1 MAKFCVD
8 GEFFN
13 PTDTLECG
21 QVFRYKKIENAA
33 GNCGGGCYGSRDG
46 GFYDDCGG
54 FSGSRGGCHS
64 NAYYVFSGDKACLI
78 YSDGGKTGK
87 VKTAVECLNGDE
99 DYFYNYFDLSRDY
112 SQIYGRAANS
122 EFEIL
127 KKAATAGKGVRILN
141 QDRAEALL
149 SFIISQNNNIPRIQ
163 KTIEKLCAAAGE
175 KREFN
180 GVKYYSFPTVSQ
192 LAGKTSDFYKSL
204 GFGYRDGYMCEA
216 VKILNGDFF
225 KTIEN
230 KSGAELKKSL
240 LSIKGVGEKVAD
252 CALLFGFHDTGSFP
266 VDVWLEKV
274 YKQDFKGELTDRKK
288 ITEYFTSL
296 FGDDSGY
303 FQQYL
308 FYYKRSL
315 EKTQKV

>member
-21 QVFRYKKIENAA
+21 QVFRYKKIESAA
-33 GNCGGGCYGSRDG
+33 GNGVDGCR
-46 GFYDDCGG
+46 
-54 FSGSRGGCHS
+54 S
-64 NAYYVFSGDKACLI
+64 NAYYVFSGDKACVI
-78 YSDGGKTGK
+78 YNDNGKTGRA
-87 VKTAVECLNGDE
+87 KTAVECLSGDE

-112 SQIYGRAANS
+112 SQIFGRAANS
-122 EFEIL
+122 GFEIL

-141 QDRAEALL
+141 QDKAEALL

-175 KREFN
+175 KREFD
-180 GVKYYSFPTVSQ
+180 GVEYYSFPTVSQ
-192 LAGKTSDFYKSL
+192 LTGKTPQFYKSL

-216 VKILNGDFF
+216 VKVLNDGFL
-225 KTIEN
+225 KTIDG
-230 KSGAELKKSL
+230 KSGDELKKNL

-252 CALLFGFHDTGSFP
+252 CALLFGFHDTCSFP

-274 YKQDFKGELTDRKK
+274 YKQDFNGELTDRKK
-288 ITEYFTSL
+288 ITKYFTSL

-315 EKTQKV
+315 ENAPKV